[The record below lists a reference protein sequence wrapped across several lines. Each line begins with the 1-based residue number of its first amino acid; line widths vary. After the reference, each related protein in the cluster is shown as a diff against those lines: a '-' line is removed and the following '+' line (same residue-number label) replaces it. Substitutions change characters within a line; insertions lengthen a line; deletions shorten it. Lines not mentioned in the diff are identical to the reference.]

1 VKRLTRSTRRK
12 IARFIGMVG
21 MSLVDGRLTPGE
33 ISALVGAAALVLDA
47 LRAERDGTAPADEDG
62 DAG

>member
-1 VKRLTRSTRRK
+1 
-12 IARFIGMVG
+12 

-47 LRAERDGTAPADEDG
+47 LRSERDGTAAADEDG